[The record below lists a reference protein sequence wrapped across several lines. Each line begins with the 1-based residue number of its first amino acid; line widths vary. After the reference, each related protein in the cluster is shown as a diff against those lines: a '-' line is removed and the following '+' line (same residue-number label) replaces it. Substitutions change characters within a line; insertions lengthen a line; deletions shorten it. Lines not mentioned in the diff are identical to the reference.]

1 MVKATVAMSKVNTV
15 AKRTQK
21 EEKIILQKRR
31 PPGRS
36 EDVRDPICRDS
47 I

>member
-1 MVKATVAMSKVNTV
+1 MVKATVVMSKVNTV

-21 EEKIILQKRR
+21 EEKVILQKRR

-36 EDVRDPICRDS
+36 EDARDPICRDHV
-47 I
+47 